1 MIIPLE
7 ISNFNEQKDKQ
18 FLTSNLSFGYQIYT
32 ASNEYDLISPITVSL
47 RLEVQTKVDIVSEEL
62 FFGLTLLGIS

>member
-62 FFGLTLLGIS
+62 FFCITLLGLS

>member
-47 RLEVQTKVDIVSEEL
+47 RLEVQTNVDIVSEEL